1 MQSLQPLLHWLY
13 ETPLA
18 TAIRESGNL
27 FPWIESVHVLAI
39 TLVVG
44 SISIIDLRL
53 LGLVWKGRAISR
65 LLSEVLPLTWVA
77 FVVAAITG
85 TLLFSSNA
93 VKYTDNH
100 FFQAKMI
107 LLVIA
112 FLNMMAFHVITSRGM
127 EAWDTSPRVPA
138 MVRAAGG
145 ISLGLWIAIIACGRW
160 IGFTM
165 SAF

>member
-1 MQSLQPLLHWLY
+1 MQPLQPLLHWLY

-65 LLSEVLPLTWVA
+65 LLSEVLPLTWIA

-112 FLNMMAFHVITSRGM
+112 FLNMIAFHVVTSRGM
-127 EAWDTSPRVPA
+127 EAWDTSPKVPA
-138 MVRAAGG
+138 TVRAAGG
-145 ISLGLWIAIIACGRW
+145 ISLALWIAIIA
-160 IGFTM
+160 
-165 SAF
+165 

>member
-1 MQSLQPLLHWLY
+1 MHPFLQWLY
-13 ETPLA
+13 ETPVA

-27 FPWIESVHVLAI
+27 FPWVESTHVLAI

-53 LGLVWKGRAISR
+53 LGLVWKGRAVSR
-65 LLSEVLPLTWVA
+65 LLSEVLPLTWTA

-85 TLLFSSNA
+85 GLLFSSNA
-93 VKYTDNH
+93 VKYSENH
-100 FFQAKMI
+100 FFQAKML

-112 FLNMMAFHVITSRGM
+112 FLNMLAFHIITARGM
-127 EAWDTSPRVPA
+127 EGWDESPKVPIG
-138 MVRAAGG
+138 VRAAGG
-145 ISLGLWIAIIACGRW
+145 VSLALWIAVIACGRW

>member
-1 MQSLQPLLHWLY
+1 MHPFLQWLY
-13 ETPLA
+13 ETPVA

-27 FPWIESVHVLAI
+27 FPWVESTHVLAI

-44 SISIIDLRL
+44 SISIVDLRL
-53 LGLVWKGRAISR
+53 LGLVWKGRAVSR
-65 LLSEVLPLTWVA
+65 LLGEVLPLTWVA

-85 TLLFSSNA
+85 ALLFSSNA
-93 VKYTDNH
+93 VKYSDNH

-112 FLNMMAFHVITSRGM
+112 FLNMLAFHVITARGM
-127 EAWDTSPRVPA
+127 EAWDSSPKVPIG
-138 MVRAAGG
+138 VRAAGG
-145 ISLGLWIAIIACGRW
+145 VSLALWIAVIACGRW

>member
-1 MQSLQPLLHWLY
+1 MQPLFQWLY
-13 ETPLA
+13 DTPIA
-18 TAIRESGNL
+18 TAIRESGTL
-27 FPWIESVHVLAI
+27 FPWIESAHVLAI

-53 LGLVWKGRAISR
+53 LGLVWKPRAVSK
-65 LLSEVLPLTWVA
+65 LLTEVLPLTWAA

-85 TLLFSSNA
+85 SLLFASNA
-93 VKYTDNH
+93 VKYTQNH

-107 LLVIA
+107 LLVVA
-112 FLNMMAFHVITSRGM
+112 FLNMLAFHVVTARGM
-127 EAWDTSPRVPA
+127 ESWDSSPRVPPA
-138 MVRAAGG
+138 VRAAGG
-145 ISLGLWIAIIACGRW
+145 VSLLLWIAVIACGRW